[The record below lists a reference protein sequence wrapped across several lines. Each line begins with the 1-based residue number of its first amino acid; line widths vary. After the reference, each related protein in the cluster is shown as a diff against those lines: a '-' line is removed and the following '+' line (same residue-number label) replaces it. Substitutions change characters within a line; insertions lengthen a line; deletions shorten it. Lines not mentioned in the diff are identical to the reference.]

1 MERNVGTWDRIAR
14 AVFGVA
20 VVAAALRR
28 PRSRLLGLLGLYA
41 VHDLACAAL
50 AYDPLFALAGVSTVP
65 GAPNALPRRLRPRR
79 RRAVRLPGGVAVPL
93 PARPAEVRPW
103 RAIRSAAR
111 R

>member
-1 MERNVGTWDRIAR
+1 MERNVGTWDRVAR

-28 PRSRLLGLLGLYA
+28 PHSRLLGLLGLYA

-79 RRAVRLPGGVAVPL
+79 RAVRLPGGVVVRL

-103 RAIRSAAR
+103 RAIRSAVR

>member
-1 MERNVGTWDRIAR
+1 MERNVGTWDRLAR
-14 AVFGVA
+14 AVFGAA

-41 VHDLACAAL
+41 VHDLACAVL
-50 AYDPLFALAGVSTVP
+50 AYDPFFALAGVSTIP
-65 GAPNALPRRLRPRR
+65 GAPNVLHRRLLRR
-79 RRAVRLPGGVAVPL
+79 RRALRLPGGVEVPL

-103 RAIRSAAR
+103 RAIRSAVR